1 MIHQAM
7 WDKAQSLMA
16 ADCLAAYKKA
26 NPNHNPH
33 GKRRAKPYSVPQR
46 STDLAAALGENDAEK
61 VAAIMMYQ
69 FRAQA

>member
-1 MIHQAM
+1 
-7 WDKAQSLMA
+7 MA

-33 GKRRAKPYSVPQR
+33 GKRRASPYATSQR
-46 STDLAAALGENDAEK
+46 CLDLAAALGKNDAEK

-69 FRAQA
+69 FGA

>member
-1 MIHQAM
+1 MSIHQLM

-16 ADCLAAYKKA
+16 ADCLAAYKKV

-33 GKRRAKPYSVPQR
+33 GKRRARPYVTPQR
-46 STDLAAALGENDAEK
+46 CVDLAAALGENDAEK

-69 FRAQA
+69 FSA